1 MVSKYFLKVIFDPK
15 KGLFHY
21 RDQITRGL
29 TDSDSFLLLNSD
41 VCSLYPL
48 KEMMKIHNESGK
60 IATILCVKSEVIF
73 YTTQFMV

>member
-1 MVSKYFLKVIFDPK
+1 MNTLEYFFLIYIRPQ

-29 TDSDSFLLLNSD
+29 KDSDSFLLLNSD

-48 KEMMKIHNESGK
+48 QEMMKIHNESGK
-60 IATILCVKSEVIF
+60 IATILCVKSEVNLHN
-73 YTTQFMV
+73 